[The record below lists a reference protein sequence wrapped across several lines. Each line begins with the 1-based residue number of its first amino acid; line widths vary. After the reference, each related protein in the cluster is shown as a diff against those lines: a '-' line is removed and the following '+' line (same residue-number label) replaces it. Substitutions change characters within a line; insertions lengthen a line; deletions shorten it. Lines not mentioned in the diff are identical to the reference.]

1 MSQMQLLALSPLLAL
16 TAGVVLLLLQV
27 AFFRGHR
34 GTLATTLVILAL
46 ATALC
51 IRVLDTIPRAGI
63 AVTGLISVDRLGL
76 FICLL
81 NLFAA
86 TVVALLGF
94 HYLRA
99 RLGNRATITDA
110 RESYPEEFYILL
122 LLALLG
128 ACALVFSSHFASF
141 LLALE
146 LMSMAFYPLL
156 AFSVHGDRSPQRD
169 QLLSLESGLKYLLL
183 SALATAVGLFGI
195 ALLFSAS
202 GSLSFSGISSASDLG
217 KIYLGGLVLFLVAV
231 LFKLS
236 LVPFHQWTPDV
247 YQGAPTP
254 VTALISTLGK
264 GALVAILLK
273 VFHQFGLYSDN
284 AIRLLLAIIA
294 AASMLL
300 GNLLALQQDNVK
312 RLLAYSSIAHLGY
325 LFVAFLAASEGIGN
339 EAVIFYLVAYVVTTL
354 GAFAVVSLAADS
366 TLPHIPG
373 GPLPLQQQEKD
384 PFQKAFYRGLLWRS
398 PALALCFATALLSL
412 AGIPLTLGFLG
423 KFYLFSA
430 GINGQLWW
438 LVTALVVG
446 SALGLY
452 YYLGLLLT
460 LFQREAADAP
470 SQRSARATPSTS
482 DAGAGATTAETAVT
496 EPPRFASGLPIAF
509 SGQLL
514 LAVLTVLLLLFGIY
528 PQPLINWIIAL

>member
-1 MSQMQLLALSPLLAL
+1 MIPSQLTAISPLLIL
-16 TAGVVLLLLQV
+16 AGGILVLLIQV

-34 GTLATTLVILAL
+34 GALVTTLVVLAL
-46 ATALC
+46 TAMGFVRSSRGL
-51 IRVLDTIPRAGI
+51 PNAGTG
-63 AVTGLISVDRLGL
+63 VTDLMHIDRFGL
-76 FICLL
+76 FIGLL
-81 NLFAA
+81 NVFAAA
-86 TVVALLGF
+86 TVVLLGF

-99 RLGNRATITDA
+99 RLGNRATINDS

-128 ACALVFSSHFASF
+128 ACTLVFANHFASF
-141 LLALE
+141 LLGLE

-195 ALLFSAS
+195 ALIFSVT
-202 GSLSFSGISSASDLG
+202 GSLAFSVIGSDMQAQPL
-217 KIYLGGLVLFLVAV
+217 YQGGLILFLVAA

-254 VTALISTLGK
+254 VTTLVSTMGK

-273 VFHQFGLYSDN
+273 FFHQLGLYSN
-284 AIRLLLAIIA
+284 TATSLLLAILA
-294 AASMLL
+294 AASMLV
-300 GNLLALQQDNVK
+300 GNLLALRQSNVK

-325 LFVAFLAASEGIGN
+325 LFVAFLVGDQTIGN
-339 EAVIFYLVAYVVTTL
+339 EAVTYYLVAYVVTTL

-373 GPLPLQQQEKD
+373 GPLPLHNREKD

-398 PALALCFATALLSL
+398 PTLALCFATTLLSL
-412 AGIPLTLGFLG
+412 AGIPLTLGFVG

-430 GINGQLWW
+430 GIHGQFWW
-438 LVTALVVG
+438 LVAALIIG

-452 YYLGLLLT
+452 YYLDLLLT
-460 LFQREAADAP
+460 LFQREDTDDA
-470 SQRSARATPSTS
+470 TSTMES
-482 DAGAGATTAETAVT
+482 TTA
-496 EPPRFASGLPIAF
+496 ASLATRSGDAAHSELARRLPIAF
-509 SGQLL
+509 SGRLIL
-514 LAVLTVLLLLFGIY
+514 ISLTVLLLLFGIY